1 MVGDGSYKP
10 NLTTDLFAAGWI
22 IECRR
27 TKRRIWGSLHSTWV
41 ESGSYRGELLSLY
54 ALHAIVLVISIVY
67 DLEPG
72 IGNQI
77 FCDNESALEMA
88 KDSTLR
94 LRQNVGHSDIIRA
107 IRVIKNQQK
116 GEPPEYKHVYGH
128 QEERTAYRKLKR
140 EAQLNCFV
148 DEKAK
153 DHLRQAYFGSQR
165 GRKTATTR
173 GGMGQSEWGDSN
185 GRGKE

>member
-1 MVGDGSYKP
+1 M
-10 NLTTDLFAAGWI
+10 
-22 IECRR
+22 
-27 TKRRIWGSLHSTWV
+27 
-41 ESGSYRGELLSLY
+41 
-54 ALHAIVLVISIVY
+54 SIVF
-67 DLEPG
+67 DFELG

-107 IRVIKNQQK
+107 IRVSKNQQQ

-128 QEERTAYRKLKR
+128 QEEKTAYQKLER

-148 DEKAK
+148 DEKVK
-153 DHLRQAYFGSQR
+153 DHL
-165 GRKTATTR
+165 
-173 GGMGQSEWGDSN
+173 
-185 GRGKE
+185 